1 MGPGHP
7 NMHHDQ
13 SRLRWKRGGVA
24 TMLLLAGAFGSGMAA
39 EDLDDAEARLSRHV
53 TALANVGGAFAPTW
67 SPDGTRIGYLT
78 NLSGSPQVWWIDAG
92 GGYPHQV
99 TAHADPVGGV
109 AWSPDGQTLAY
120 SLSPGGGLNTQI
132 YFTTPAGLGQER
144 ITAGG
149 EVNNFFGDFADDGRF
164 FFSANVRD
172 PAAMDGWLYD
182 PAQGTAKNVVHNQG
196 IGEIAG
202 LSPDGRHA
210 LVNRLVSRGNNDLY
224 RVEIATGKETLLT
237 AHEGPGSFFGRYAL
251 DGSRVYLGSNRGRD
265 RIAFAQV
272 VFDGKGKPGAIEV
285 LAAREDAELA
295 DFELDPQ
302 GGRALLEW
310 NVGGRSELEFLAF
323 ADRQR
328 TPLPAL
334 PAELVNSMR
343 FSPDGT
349 RLVLAL
355 VGSASPS
362 DLWVLTLASG
372 TYRRLT
378 TSPHP
383 GVDLNALIRPE
394 LRTFKAHD
402 GLALSG
408 WLYLP
413 QDFRA
418 PGPVVLSFHG
428 GPEGQDVPTFR
439 ADYQALLANGM
450 AVFAPNIRGSSGFG
464 KRFVNLDNGAL
475 RFDANRDIRSA
486 ADFLVKAGIGDAKRL
501 GIMGGSYGGYAT
513 LVGLTEFPD
522 TFAAGA
528 DLYGMVN
535 FQTFFAHTQPWM
547 AAISKSEYGD
557 PDTQADLL
565 KRLSPIHKIDRIQS
579 PTIVLHGANDTN
591 VPVVEAEQVV
601 ENLRRRQIPV
611 EYVLFPDEGHG
622 WRKTPNRIR
631 STVEIVRFFKRYL
644 VKDPD

>member
-1 MGPGHP
+1 
-7 NMHHDQ
+7 MHHGQ
-13 SRLRWKRGGVA
+13 TRLRSQRGRVA
-24 TMLLLAGAFGSGMAA
+24 AILLLAGWVGCGAA
-39 EDLDDAEARLSRHV
+39 DDAEAESADARLTGHV
-53 TALANVGGAFAPTW
+53 TALAKVGGAFAPTW
-67 SPDGTRIGYLT
+67 SPDGTRIAFLA
-78 NLSGSPQVWWIDAG
+78 NLSGSPQVWWIASE

-99 TAHADPVGGV
+99 TAFDDPVGGV
-109 AWSPDGQTLAY
+109 AWSPDGETLAY

-132 YFTTPAGLGQER
+132 YFTTPAGMGHNR

-149 EVNNFFGDFADDGRF
+149 EVNNFFGDFAQDGRF
-164 FFSANVRD
+164 FFSANARD

-182 PAQGTAKNVVHNQG
+182 LSQGGAKNIVHNQG
-196 IGEIAG
+196 IGEVSG
-202 LSPDGRHA
+202 LSPDGRYA
-210 LVNRLVSRGNNDLY
+210 LVNRLVNRGNNDLY
-224 RVEIATGKETLLT
+224 RIEIATGKETLLT
-237 AHEGPGSFFGRYAL
+237 AHQGPGSFFGKFSL
-251 DGSRVYLGSNRGRD
+251 DGARVYLGSNRGRD
-265 RIAFAQV
+265 RVAFAQLS
-272 VFDGKGKPGAIEV
+272 FDGKGKPGAIEV
-285 LAAREDAELA
+285 LAAREDAELS
-295 DFELDPQ
+295 DFELDPK
-302 GGRALLEW
+302 GERALLEW
-310 NVGGRSELEFLAF
+310 NVGGRSELEFYRF

-328 TPLPAL
+328 TALPDL

-343 FSPDGT
+343 FAPDGT
-349 RLVLAL
+349 RVALAL

-362 DLWVLTLASG
+362 DLWVLRLDSG
-372 TYRRLT
+372 EYLRLT
-378 TSPHP
+378 ESPHP
-383 GVDLNALIRPE
+383 GVDLDALVRPE

-402 GLALSG
+402 GLELSG

-413 QDFRA
+413 KDFDA
-418 PGPVVLSFHG
+418 PGAVVLSFHG

-475 RFDANRDIRSA
+475 RFDANRDIQSA
-486 ADFLVKAGIGDAKRL
+486 AEFLVQAGIGDGKRL

-513 LVGLTEFPD
+513 LVGLTEFPE

-557 PDTQADLL
+557 PKTEADLL

-601 ENLRRRQIPV
+601 ENLKRRQIPV

-622 WRKTPNRIR
+622 WRKTPNRVR
-631 STVEIVRFFKRYL
+631 STVEIVRFFRRHL
-644 VKDPD
+644 VEARD

>member
-1 MGPGHP
+1 M
-7 NMHHDQ
+7 
-13 SRLRWKRGGVA
+13 
-24 TMLLLAGAFGSGMAA
+24 LLAGCFGGAA
-39 EDLDDAEARLSRHV
+39 AVETAGDTDSALTAHV
-53 TALANVGGAFAPTW
+53 TALASVGGAFAPTW
-67 SPDGTRIGYLT
+67 SPDGTRIAYLA
-78 NLSGSPQVWWIDAG
+78 NLSGSPQVWWIDAA

-99 TAHADPVGGV
+99 TAFADPVGAV

-132 YFTTPAGLGQER
+132 FLTTPAGIGRDR

-164 FFSANVRD
+164 YFSANVRD

-182 PAQGTAKNVVHNQG
+182 PAQRAAKNIVHNQG
-196 IGEIAG
+196 IGEISG
-202 LSPDGRHA
+202 LSAEGRYA

-224 RVEIATGKETLLT
+224 QIEIATGKETLLT
-237 AHEGPGSFFGRYAL
+237 RHQGPGSFFGRYAL
-251 DGSRVYLGSNRGRD
+251 DGTRVYLGSNRGRD

-272 VFDGKGKPGAIEV
+272 QFDAKGKPGTIEV

-295 DFELDPQ
+295 DFELDPN
-302 GGRALLEW
+302 GERALLEW
-310 NVGGRSELEFLAF
+310 SVGGRSELEFYRF

-343 FSPDGT
+343 FSPDGS

-362 DLWVLTLASG
+362 DLWVLQLASG
-372 TYRRLT
+372 KFQQLT
-378 TSPHP
+378 ASPHP
-383 GVDLNALIRPE
+383 GVDLQALIRPT

-402 GLALSG
+402 GLELSG

-413 QDFRA
+413 KDFEA
-418 PGPVVLSFHG
+418 PGAVILSFHG

-439 ADYQALLANGM
+439 ADYQALLAKGM

-486 ADFLVKAGIGDAKRL
+486 ADFLVQAGIGDAKRL

-557 PDTQADLL
+557 PKTQADLL
-565 KRLSPIHKIDRIQS
+565 ERLSPIHKIDRIQS

-601 ENLRRRQIPV
+601 ENLKRRNIPV
-611 EYVLFPDEGHG
+611 QYVLFPDEGHG
-622 WRKTPNRIR
+622 WRKTPNRVR
-631 STVEIVRFFKRYL
+631 STVEIVQFFERYL
-644 VKDPD
+644 GKRTD